1 MVLDKESWTK
11 MPADTP
17 QVSLAGLTG
26 DGAALIIHSTPSM
39 LGQGYRRDFHSS
51 SDAARH
57 KSSFAN
63 WLRIENPFS
72 ARLEH
77 GSRESSPRFD
87 FNGSIVE
94 LWQGDK
100 ASFSSSP
107 KSLENGSGSVLE
119 DENEDLLAD
128 FIDEDSQLPSR
139 ISNSRMRRGG
149 SAQRI
154 DEEIS
159 AQTGSSLCLL
169 RYFFLLYFLW
179 GLFYFKSQPLCCFC
193 KNILCFSYMQKY
205 PFLGSYFEVV

>member
-1 MVLDKESWTK
+1 MVLDKESWIK

-26 DGAALIIHSTPSM
+26 DGAALITHSTPSM
-39 LGQGYRRDFHSS
+39 LGQGYKSDFHSS
-51 SDAARH
+51 SDTERH
-57 KSSFAN
+57 KNGFAN

-77 GSRESSPRFD
+77 SSRESSPRFNS
-87 FNGSIVE
+87 NGGVVE

-100 ASFSSSP
+100 ASVSSSP

-139 ISNSRMRRGG
+139 ISNSRIRRGS
-149 SAQRI
+149 SAQWI

-169 RYFFLLYFLW
+169 RYFFFLLYVIL
-179 GLFYFKSQPLCCFC
+179 GLFL
-193 KNILCFSYMQKY
+193 L
-205 PFLGSYFEVV
+205 